1 MWFKKKTKYDN
12 TYLLPEPEKSFI
24 NFITKSLEEY
34 CEFLPSKGK
43 NTLKNEVCSVILYNN
58 LGPNCYEY
66 NLGSAS
72 LRSYY
77 QNDILDNLL
86 TRKIEDKLASDNE
99 EARAQMRRAL
109 KIAGG

>member
-1 MWFKKKTKYDN
+1 MWFKKKTGN

-34 CEFLPSKGK
+34 CEFLPSLGK

-58 LGPNCYEY
+58 LGPDCCEY

-77 QNDILDNLL
+77 QNDVLDNLL
-86 TRKIEDKLASDNE
+86 QRKIADKLVSDKE
-99 EARAQMRRAL
+99 EAHAQMRRAL